1 MRVPSN
7 RSAES
12 ERSALQGVT
21 LLSGSGKARALPLAL
36 RQDSAA
42 LMAGM
47 DTKVSVY
54 VQFELLL
61 HVFST
66 EQRKNL
72 GNIHGKNAW
81 KLEIQKQEEKLF
93 EFMLWRIL
101 DSKIHRNIFGCTCVS
116 VNCH

>member
-1 MRVPSN
+1 MSQLQDRFLRVPSP

-21 LLSGSGKARALPLAL
+21 LLRGSAKARALPLAL

-42 LMAGM
+42 LMAGL

-72 GNIHGKNAW
+72 GNIHGKNRKMHGNW
-81 KLEIQKQEEKLF
+81 KYKNKKKNCLNLCCG
-93 EFMLWRIL
+93 EF
-101 DSKIHRNIFGCTCVS
+101 
-116 VNCH
+116 

>member
-1 MRVPSN
+1 MRVPSP

-12 ERSALQGVT
+12 ERSALQDVT
-21 LLSGSGKARALPLAL
+21 LLSASGKARALPLAL
-36 RQDSAA
+36 REDSAA
-42 LMAGM
+42 LL
-47 DTKVSVY
+47 VSVY

-101 DSKIHRNIFGCTCVS
+101 DSKVHRNIFGCTCVS

>member
-1 MRVPSN
+1 
-7 RSAES
+7 
-12 ERSALQGVT
+12 
-21 LLSGSGKARALPLAL
+21 
-36 RQDSAA
+36 
-42 LMAGM
+42 MAGL

-66 EQRKNL
+66 EQRKIWEIL
-72 GNIHGKNAW
+72 HLLGKNAW

-101 DSKIHRNIFGCTCVS
+101 DSKVHRNIFGCTCVS